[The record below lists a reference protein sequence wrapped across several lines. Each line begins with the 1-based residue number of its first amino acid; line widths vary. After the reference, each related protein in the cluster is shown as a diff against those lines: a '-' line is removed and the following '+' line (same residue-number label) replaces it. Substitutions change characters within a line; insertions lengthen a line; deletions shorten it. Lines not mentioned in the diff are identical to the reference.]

1 MDRRILMVRDFEK
14 VVTEHLNEIE
24 RIRTTYRDCFTDPAA
39 NDHFD
44 EALLRLQHL
53 VDAMQE
59 VVDE

>member
-1 MDRRILMVRDFEK
+1 MVRDFEK